1 MLPLTEY
8 TDTDAVRAVVGVTD
22 NEVPDLMLTQQGL
35 TLSLTLD
42 LGEWLPSHA
51 TIYAEGNAQS
61 PTESQLQK
69 WRYLQLYSQFYC
81 ATSLVEFMQLAVPQM
96 IGDGKDEMRRFTNFD
111 FDKLLAKFKAAV
123 ARYRTRLLEASGT
136 AADTAPPSL
145 LGAAVPDYDPVAG
158 P

>member
-22 NEVPDLMLTQQGL
+22 NEVPDLMLTQQGMA
-35 TLSLTLD
+35 LSLTLD
-42 LGEWLPSHA
+42 LGEWLPAHA
-51 TIYAEGNAQS
+51 DIYAEGAAQS
-61 PTESQLQK
+61 PTEAQLQK
-69 WRYLQLYSQFYC
+69 WQYLQLYAQFYC
-81 ATSLVEFMQLAVPQM
+81 AASLIEFMQLAVPQM

-123 ARYRTRLLEASGT
+123 ARYKTRLLEASG
-136 AADTAPPSL
+136 AVADTAPPSL